1 MVLDVLCYY
10 VFDWVS
16 PTRSSNVRGWAE
28 IIVCLGRI
36 FYLHKHVKGRP
47 VKCAVWRGEGSCKFV
62 THGWFDALYSF
73 NLQFGLG
80 KPPLYWF
87 TRNKHSP
94 HRQMFRHRQ
103 VHKQMFDGN
112 TNTIKLSQL
121 SDKHPP
127 YWLMLTN
134 RSGFKYHLD
143 MYKPPHT
150 LLLRNIR
157 NLWTDCSE
165 NLAHSFH

>member
-1 MVLDVLCYY
+1 MDDIITCLIEFRQLARLMSEDEQKLLFVLGEC
-10 VFDWVS
+10 FTFINMWKRR
-16 PTRSSNVRGWAE
+16 T
-28 IIVCLGRI
+28 I
-36 FYLHKHVKGRP
+36 
-47 VKCAVWRGEGSCKFV
+47 KCAVWRGEGGCKFV

-127 YWLMLTN
+127 YRLMLTN
-134 RSGFKYHLD
+134 RSNTGFKIPSRHEQAKYHTRS
-143 MYKPPHT
+143 YYE
-150 LLLRNIR
+150 I
-157 NLWTDCSE
+157 
-165 NLAHSFH
+165 

>member
-1 MVLDVLCYY
+1 MKGWTLEGIEQTKFSIKHSLNSNKGIWRLTLSILFSIGSGRYYY

-28 IIVCLGRI
+28 IIVCLGRM
-36 FYLHKHVKGRP
+36 FYLHKHVQGRT
-47 VKCAVWRGEGSCKFV
+47 VKCAVWRGEGGCKFV

-94 HRQMFRHRQ
+94 GRQVFRHRQ

-121 SDKHPP
+121 SVKHP
-127 YWLMLTN
+127 T
-134 RSGFKYHLD
+134 G
-143 MYKPPHT
+143 
-150 LLLRNIR
+150 
-157 NLWTDCSE
+157 
-165 NLAHSFH
+165 